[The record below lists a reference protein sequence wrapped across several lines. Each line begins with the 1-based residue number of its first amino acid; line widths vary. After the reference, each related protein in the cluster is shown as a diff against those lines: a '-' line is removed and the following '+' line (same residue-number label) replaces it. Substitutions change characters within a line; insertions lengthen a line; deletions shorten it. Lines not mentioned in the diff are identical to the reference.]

1 MSGEGVELVGW
12 GLGGLLY
19 ATLGLIMSTV
29 IILFLY
35 VISTI
40 LFLMLPAVKTK
51 VIESETNIETLTR
64 GWRLIIVEP
73 KLRFLYKR
81 IF

>member
-29 IILFLY
+29 IILFFY
-35 VISTI
+35 MSYPQFY
-40 LFLMLPAVKTK
+40 FLMLPAVKTK
-51 VIESETNIETLTR
+51 
-64 GWRLIIVEP
+64 
-73 KLRFLYKR
+73 
-81 IF
+81 